1 MGWMMFVPIMILL
14 GLGVLVDL
22 KRKKR
27 NDYLHKATNPDA
39 KPGDSTNYKMGD
51 NNYTSGGE

>member
-1 MGWMMFVPIMILL
+1 MIWIIFIPITILVA
-14 GLGVLVDL
+14 LGVLVDW
-22 KRKKR
+22 KRKNR
-27 NDYLHKATNPDA
+27 NDESHVVTDPNA